1 MELYLI
7 RHGQSTNNAGLPHVA
22 DPPLSDLGKQQAYY
36 AGNALQRE
44 GISRLYCSPMLRALQ
59 TAEII
64 GGILSLAP
72 HVYIGLHEWD
82 GIWEESVGRFG
93 TTLPGLTRSEMKE
106 ICPNVVLPQDVTD
119 QGWLFTQWENV
130 ELMLRQADQNATN
143 FIAHLQAIHN
153 QSDEPVA
160 AISHGGFLSTL
171 IGTFFDL
178 PPNDDSDRFAQHN
191 AAISQIRGTARGTQ
205 LRYSDRIC
213 HLPKGMITS

>member
-7 RHGQSTNNAGLPHVA
+7 RHGQSTNNAALPHIA

-36 AGNALQRE
+36 AGKTLQRE

-64 GGILSLAP
+64 GSVLSLAP

-93 TTLPGLTRSEMKE
+93 ATLPGLTRSEMKE
-106 ICPNVVLPQDVTD
+106 VCPNVTLPQEVTD
-119 QGWLFTQWENV
+119 EGWLFTQWEDV
-130 ELMLRQADQNATN
+130 ELMLRQANHNAEN
-143 FIAHLQAIHN
+143 FIAHLHAIHDG
-153 QSDEPVA
+153 SDERVA

-171 IGTFFDL
+171 IGTFFNL
-178 PPNDDSDRFAQHN
+178 PPNDDSDRFAHHN
-191 AAISQIRGTARGTQ
+191 AAISKIRRAARGLQ
-205 LRYSDRIC
+205 LRYLDRIC
-213 HLPKGMITS
+213 HLPKGMITW

>member
-7 RHGQSTNNAGLPHVA
+7 RHGQSTNNAALPHIA

-36 AGNALQRE
+36 AGKTLQRE

-64 GGILSLAP
+64 GGVLSLAP

-93 TTLPGLTRSEMKE
+93 ATLPGLTRSEMKE
-106 ICPNVVLPQDVTD
+106 VCPNVVLPQEVTD
-119 QGWLFTQWENV
+119 EGWLFTQWEDV
-130 ELMLRQADQNATN
+130 ELMLRQANHNAEN
-143 FIAHLQAIHN
+143 FIAHLHAIHDG
-153 QSDEPVA
+153 SDERVA

-171 IGTFFDL
+171 IGTFFRL
-178 PPNDDSDRFAQHN
+178 PPNDDSDRFAHHN
-191 AAISQIRGTARGTQ
+191 AAISKIRRAARGTQ
-205 LRYSDRIC
+205 LRYLDRIC
-213 HLPKGMITS
+213 HLPKGMITW